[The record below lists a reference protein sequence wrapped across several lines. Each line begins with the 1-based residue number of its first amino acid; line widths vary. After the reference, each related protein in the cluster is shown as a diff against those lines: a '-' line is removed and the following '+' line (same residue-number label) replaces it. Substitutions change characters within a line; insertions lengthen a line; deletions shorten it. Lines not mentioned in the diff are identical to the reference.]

1 MHQGIKKD
9 IIPLTSFLS
18 LLSMGAPKTSPAQT
32 RTGFACHQAILKKT
46 DHIANS
52 IGWSRN
58 ALIVASLMHLIRMIE
73 DKSHNLIPDV
83 VLQARA
89 VIYGDKVKLK
99 FPTLEEETSEPTL

>member
-1 MHQGIKKD
+1 
-9 IIPLTSFLS
+9 
-18 LLSMGAPKTSPAQT
+18 MGSPKQSPAQV
-32 RTGFACHQAILKKT
+32 RTGFACHHAILKKT

-58 ALIVASLMHLIRMIE
+58 ALIVASLVHLIRMIE

-89 VIYGDKVKLK
+89 VIYGDKINLK
-99 FPTLEEETSEPTL
+99 FPSAQAETTEEK

>member
-1 MHQGIKKD
+1 
-9 IIPLTSFLS
+9 
-18 LLSMGAPKTSPAQT
+18 MGAPKHTPAQT

-46 DHIANS
+46 DHIASS

-58 ALIVASLMHLIRMIE
+58 ALIVASLMHIIRMIE

-99 FPTLEEETSEPTL
+99 FPSTEAEEAQQAEKTEPKNSE

>member
-1 MHQGIKKD
+1 LHEAIKKD
-9 IIPLTSFLS
+9 TIAKSNFLS
-18 LLSMGAPKTSPAQT
+18 LIPMGAPKTSPAQT

-99 FPTLEEETSEPTL
+99 FPSLEEEGSEQSS